1 MHPPQSL
8 ETPVDSHDVPPIAEV
23 NKPTPISWR
32 LGIAAFITAVGLG
45 AYALQESIGY
55 KGQAIAGVIFFFG
68 IVAVF
73 SASLRA
79 VNWHTIIWG
88 MALQVALALLVLG
101 KDRTYLIAAIVCF
114 ASIVAAVLWIHLRP
128 VMRGESLR
136 WPGFLGGL
144 AAVAIAYWI
153 FFVKEVRPFFE
164 SFGEVVKAFIN
175 FSDQGAEF
183 VFGNL
188 SHPENMAKAFNNDLF
203 TFAFKALP
211 PIIFVSA
218 FFTVLYHF
226 GILQWCV
233 RMFSLVMVHLMRTS
247 GAETLS
253 VAANVFMGQTEA
265 PLIVK
270 PYVPRM
276 TNSELFV
283 LMASGMA
290 HISGGMMVVYISY
303 GANPVAVLTTCV
315 MACPCS
321 LYLSKLFLP
330 EVSKPETSGT
340 VHTKKEKSP
349 YVNAIDAAATGT
361 TDGLSLALN
370 VGAML
375 IAFIAFVAM
384 FNAILGSVKP
394 VLLSLHVNPAYIP
407 DWLTDLSLGKIFGW
421 IFSPVAFLMGVAKED
436 MAKVG
441 SLLGSKLSINEHYA
455 YLEMRRMLPSTN
467 PLTGVTTPG
476 VISERSAEL
485 TAFALTGF
493 ANFSS
498 VGIQLGG
505 IGAIAPNRRHDL
517 ARLGLRALFV
527 GFTAT
532 LLNASIAGILLP
544 SVVEPAQAAA
554 AAEQK
559 NEAPAAPAAAS
570 GTNNAAGDKTP
581 ADQDSVPADK
591 ADGKT
596 SWEGTINFYAA
607 DEADDRLP
615 MPVTRLTESG
625 CARPAAR
632 RQRLGSYRS
641 PELASVISSTA
652 RRWSS

>member
-8 ETPVDSHDVPPIAEV
+8 ETPVDSHDVPPPV
-23 NKPTPISWR
+23 VVYKPTPLSWR
-32 LGIAAFITAVGLG
+32 LAIAVAIVLVGLA
-45 AYALQESIGY
+45 AYALRESIGLR
-55 KGQAIAGVIFFFG
+55 GQAVAGIIFFFG

-73 SASLRA
+73 SSNLRA
-79 VNWHTIIWG
+79 VNWRTIGWG
-88 MALQVALALLVLG
+88 VVLQLVLALAVL
-101 KDRTYLIAAIVCF
+101 KVD
-114 ASIVAAVLWIHLRP
+114 
-128 VMRGESLR
+128 
-136 WPGFLGGL
+136 
-144 AAVAIAYWI
+144 
-153 FFVKEVRPFFE
+153 
-164 SFGEVVKAFIN
+164 VVNKVFQGMGWVVTQFIN
-175 FSDQGAEF
+175 FSDKGAEF

-188 SHPENMAKAFNNDLF
+188 AHPEHMAKVFGSDF
-203 TFAFKALP
+203 IFCFAFKALP
-211 PIIFVSA
+211 PILFISA

-226 GILQWCV
+226 GILQQCV
-233 RMFSLVMVHLMRTS
+233 RALALVMVHLMRTS

-276 TNSELFV
+276 TNSELFA

-330 EVSKPETSGT
+330 EVSKPETGGT
-340 VHTKKEKSP
+340 VQTKKEKSP

-361 TDGLSLALN
+361 SDGLQLALN

-375 IAFIAFVAM
+375 IVFIAFVAM
-384 FNAILGSVKP
+384 FDAVLAGIKP
-394 VLLSLHVNPAYIP
+394 VLLWLHVVSPENVPA
-407 DWLTDLSLGKIFGW
+407 WLNDLSLGKVFGW
-421 IFSPVAFLMGVAKED
+421 LFSPVAFLMGIAVD
-436 MAKVG
+436 DVMKVG
-441 SLLGSKLSINEHYA
+441 SLLGSKLSINEHFA
-455 YLEMRRMLPSTN
+455 YLQMRQMLPKTD
-467 PLTGVTTPG
+467 PATGAIITPG
-476 VISERSAEL
+476 QISERSFQLA
-485 TAFALTGF
+485 AFALTGF

-532 LLNASIAGILLP
+532 LLNASMAGMLL
-544 SVVEPAQAAA
+544 SKDV
-554 AAEQK
+554 
-559 NEAPAAPAAAS
+559 AAPAVNAVEQKGGAAPETTVPP
-570 GTNNAAGDKTP
+570 GTTTP
-581 ADQDSVPADK
+581 ADAKDDKASDKADQPGQEEGK

-596 SWEGTINFYAA
+596 SWEGAIESYAVEDA
-607 DEADDRLP
+607 EERASVAVIRP
-615 MPVTRLTESG
+615 TESG
-625 CARPAAR
+625 YGRPAACR
-632 RQRLGSYRS
+632 RRRASYRS
-641 PELASVISSTA
+641 PALASVMSSTA